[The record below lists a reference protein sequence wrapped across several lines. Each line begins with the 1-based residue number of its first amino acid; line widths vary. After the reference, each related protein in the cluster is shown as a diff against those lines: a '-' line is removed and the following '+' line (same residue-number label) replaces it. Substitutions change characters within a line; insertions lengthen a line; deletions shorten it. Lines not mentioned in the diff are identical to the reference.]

1 MAEQSN
7 PSPHIPFYATPSGR
21 VVERLLGYL
30 WKIAGLLLVVGLV
43 LGFTSVGWTVFWI
56 GAAGLVLDA
65 LISGTLMR
73 WQEARIMGLTG
84 TAMTW
89 YTFQVLF
96 FFALAVV
103 VVDVLLKF
111 LKVV

>member
-1 MAEQSN
+1 MADQSDQ
-7 PSPHIPFYATPSGR
+7 SPYVPFYTTPSGKL
-21 VVERLLGYL
+21 VERLLAYL
-30 WKIAGLLLVVGLV
+30 WKIGGVLLLVGIV

-56 GAAGLVLDA
+56 GAACLLLDA

-73 WQEARIMGLTG
+73 WQEARIMRLSG
-84 TAMTW
+84 TALTW

-103 VVDVLLKF
+103 VVYVLLKF